1 VDWQSSTGGLSQIW
15 LPVSLKDN
23 FFFGETPT
31 NVTGDKQGTGKTS
44 DFNFFLSFEIWWIW
58 GVFFTSWKVFSFIC
72 PQVAKFRQK

>member
-44 DFNFFLSFEIWWIW
+44 DFNFFLSFEI
-58 GVFFTSWKVFSFIC
+58 
-72 PQVAKFRQK
+72 